1 MDTFTGFARTD
12 YCGDLRLADAGRT
25 VSVCGWVQ
33 RQRDLGGLIFVDLRD
48 RTGLIQLSFGDGSAR
63 DIFEKAA
70 SLRAEYVVAA
80 TGTVR
85 ERESKSKKI
94 PTGDIEIE
102 VTELRLLAK
111 AETPPFEIV
120 EHSKANDMLRLKY
133 RYLDLRRPDMQ
144 KMLYTRHKIVKICR
158 DYFDEQGFLEIET
171 PILTKST
178 PEGARDYLVPSRVH
192 PGKFYALPQSPQQYK
207 QLLMLA
213 GFDRYFQIARCFRDE
228 DLRADRQPE
237 FTQIDLETS
246 FLNEEQIQT
255 IQEGFLQRVFKEI
268 LDVDVKA
275 PFLRMPWREA
285 MDRFGSDKPDLRFGF
300 ELKDISDIVKDCGFA
315 VFADAVKNGGS
326 VRLINLDGHA
336 ADFPRK
342 KIDKLQE
349 FCKTY
354 RAKGLAWTRLHEGNV
369 TSSYAKF
376 LTEAEQKAIL
386 ERAGAKDGDLVL
398 IVADAKDDVV
408 FASLGALRC
417 EAARQL
423 GLLNPNDFK
432 FLWVTEFPMFE
443 WSEEEGRF
451 QAMHHP
457 FTAPMEEDADK
468 ILTDKA
474 NVRARAYDIVLNGCE
489 LGGGSIR
496 INTPE
501 MQEKAFQAL
510 GISEE
515 DIQERFGH
523 LVGAFKFGAP
533 PHGGLAYGL
542 DRLVMLMTGA
552 ESIRDV
558 IAFPKV
564 QTASDLMMAC
574 PDYVDAKQLD
584 ELSIAV
590 TRKEDEEPP
599 KPGEFQQ
606 PDARWSQDFD
616 YAVDVLPDISP
627 RHPKPDPEHVTD
639 LAGEA
644 DAEDFPKHESRHDE
658 SRWALDF
665 DYAVDVL
672 PDSSLRRPKWAV
684 DPEHVTDLAGEADA
698 ENFPAEHPD
707 KADETPTNEPKWAL
721 DNNHVISVVE
731 DEEEKD
737 PSRTIGLWEDDK

>member
-1 MDTFTGFARTD
+1 MDTITGFKRTN
-12 YCGDLRLADAGRT
+12 YCGDLRLSDAGKT

-48 RTGLIQLSFGDGSAR
+48 RTGLVQLSFGDSTEKS
-63 DIFEKAA
+63 IFEKAA

-80 TGTVR
+80 TGIVR

-94 PTGDIEIE
+94 ATGDIEIE

-111 AETPPFEIV
+111 SETPPFEIV
-120 EHSKANDMLRLKY
+120 EDSKANDMLRLKY

-144 KMLYTRHKIVKICR
+144 KMLMLRHKIVKVCR

-207 QLLMLA
+207 QLLMLS

-237 FTQIDLETS
+237 FTQIDLEMS
-246 FLNEEQIQT
+246 FVTEEDVME
-255 IQEGFLQRVFKEI
+255 IQEGFMKRVFKDI
-268 LDVDVKA
+268 LGVEVQT
-275 PFLRMPWREA
+275 PFLRLPYREA

-300 ELKDISDIVKDCGFA
+300 EIKNISDIVGDCEFS
-315 VFADAVKNGGS
+315 VFRDAVANGGS
-326 VRLINLDGHA
+326 VRLINVDGHA

-342 KIDKLQE
+342 KIDKLAD
-349 FCKTY
+349 FVKTY
-354 RAKGLAWTRLHEGNV
+354 RAKGLAWTRLIDGTA

-376 LTEAEQKAIL
+376 LTEEQQAAIL
-386 ERAGAKDGDLVL
+386 ERANAKDGDLVL
-398 IVADAKDDVV
+398 IVADAKDETV

-417 EAARQL
+417 ECAKQL
-423 GLLNPNDFK
+423 GILDPNDFK

-443 WSEEEGRF
+443 YSEEEGRY

-457 FTAPMEEDADK
+457 FTAPMECDADK

-474 NVRARAYDIVLNGCE
+474 GIRARAYDIVLNGCE

-501 MQEKAFQAL
+501 LQEKAFQAL
-510 GISEE
+510 EISDA
-515 DIQERFGH
+515 DIEERFGH

-564 QTASDLMMAC
+564 QTAADLMMNC
-574 PDYVDAKQLD
+574 PDVVEQKQMD
-584 ELSIAV
+584 ELYIAS
-590 TRKEDEEPP
+590 TAKTEE
-599 KPGEFQQ
+599 
-606 PDARWSQDFD
+606 
-616 YAVDVLPDISP
+616 
-627 RHPKPDPEHVTD
+627 
-639 LAGEA
+639 
-644 DAEDFPKHESRHDE
+644 
-658 SRWALDF
+658 
-665 DYAVDVL
+665 
-672 PDSSLRRPKWAV
+672 
-684 DPEHVTDLAGEADA
+684 
-698 ENFPAEHPD
+698 
-707 KADETPTNEPKWAL
+707 
-721 DNNHVISVVE
+721 
-731 DEEEKD
+731 
-737 PSRTIGLWEDDK
+737 